1 MSSASTSP
9 TLDVRVLARL
19 TEYLDQPEGERDA
32 WLEANC
38 GTDEALKQTILRL
51 ASAEAASGD
60 FLEAGPLRAGIGDP
74 AGKRIGRYELIDELG
89 RGGMG
94 AVYRARRADGAF
106 QQQVAIKL
114 FLHAAISATALQR
127 FTAERQIL
135 ATLEHPGIARL
146 IDGGSTDDGMPYVV
160 MELIDGEPITRYCE
174 RHELDLSARL
184 KLVQNVCETL
194 DAAHRKGIV
203 HRDIKP
209 ANVLATQDGQTKVVD
224 FGIAKVL
231 RAEGFGAEL
240 PATVP
245 GLMALTPEYASPEQV
260 RGQDIG
266 VASDIYSLGI
276 LLYELLTGSRPYT
289 IDALTP
295 GEIERSVCETIPP
308 DPSTRVGLMRSTA
321 PAGLGDRRQLRRKL
335 RGDLDR
341 IVMTA
346 LRKQPQQRYASA
358 AAFAADIGR
367 YLHGLPVKARGASRI
382 YRTGRFIAR
391 NRIVVAATAFAFLAL
406 LGGLVAVSLQAR
418 EAQRQRDVAMQ
429 EASRA
434 LNAKGFLAEMI
445 GRADPYENS
454 ESATLIGAI
463 KQSIPGIDAR
473 FAGQPLL
480 EADMRYAIGFAL
492 QNLGEIEPASEQLEK
507 SLALRQLHGSK
518 FDIAEALG
526 GLGIVDWWRSD
537 FDRGEQ
543 RFQKALTLLGDD
555 ASERATQLRVD
566 ALSNLAGLLID
577 AGAYERSEAFSRQAL
592 AAAGNGEWI
601 SVSTRATLWGNLA
614 TAQESLKEFDAATVS
629 FDKTL
634 ELQRQATGEMHPGYA
649 VALNNQAHLFF
660 DMGKP
665 DLAIRNLK
673 ESLRIRRQT
682 LGDKHPQV
690 ATALFNLAHV
700 QIAAGD
706 FPAAEKN
713 GLQALEI
720 AEASYAPGHPRIG
733 KAHEALAELYLTT
746 KQFALARQHAQ
757 MAHTIYANADN
768 VDPAWIEQTDKLI
781 AKLGKP

>member
-1 MSSASTSP
+1 MKSGSTSP

-19 TEYLDQPEGERDA
+19 TEYLDQPEAERAA
-32 WLEANC
+32 WLESNC
-38 GTDEALKQTILRL
+38 GIDDALKQAILRL
-51 ASAEAASGD
+51 ASAEASSGD
-60 FLEAGPLRAGIGDP
+60 FLEAGPLRADIGDP

-106 QQQVAIKL
+106 EQEVAIKL
-114 FLHAAISATALQR
+114 FLHTAISATALQR

-146 IDGGSTDDGMPYVV
+146 IDGGTTNDGMPYVV

-174 RHELDLSARL
+174 RHGLDLTARL
-184 KLVQNVCETL
+184 KLVQSLCQTL

-209 ANVLATQDGQTKVVD
+209 ANVLATPDGQIKVVD

-231 RAEGFGAEL
+231 RAEGFGTEL

-260 RGQDIG
+260 RGQNIG

-289 IDALTP
+289 IDTLTP

-321 PAGLGDRRQLRRKL
+321 PAGLGDRRRLRRKL

-346 LRKQPQQRYASA
+346 LRKQPEQRYPSA

-367 YLHGLPVKARGASRI
+367 YLQGLPVKARGASRI
-382 YRTGRFIAR
+382 YRASRFIAR
-391 NRIVVAATAFAFLAL
+391 NRVVVAATAFAFLAL
-406 LGGLVAVSLQAR
+406 LAGLVAVSLQAR
-418 EAQRQRDVAMQ
+418 EAQRQRDLAVQ
-429 EASRA
+429 EANRA
-434 LNAKGFLAEMI
+434 LSAKDFLAEMI
-445 GRADPYENS
+445 GRADPYENT

-480 EADMRYAIGFAL
+480 EADMRYAIGYAL
-492 QNLGEIEPASEQLEK
+492 QNLGEIEPAGEQLEK

-518 FDIAEALG
+518 LDIAEALG
-526 GLGIVDWWRSD
+526 GLGVVDWWRSD
-537 FDRGEQ
+537 FDLGEQ

-555 ASERATQLRVD
+555 ASERATRLRVD
-566 ALSNLAGLLID
+566 ALCNLAGMLID
-577 AGAYERSEAFSRQAL
+577 AGAYERSEVISRQAL
-592 AAAGNGEWI
+592 AAAGDSEWI
-601 SVSTRATLWGNLA
+601 SVATRATAWGNLA
-614 TAQESLKEFDAATVS
+614 TAQESLKEFDAATIS
-629 FDKTL
+629 FDRAL
-634 ELQRQATGEMHPGYA
+634 ELQRQATGEMNPAYA
-649 VALNNQAHLFF
+649 VALNNQSHLFF

-706 FPAAEKN
+706 FAAAEQN
-713 GLQALEI
+713 GLQALEV
-720 AEASYAPGHPRIG
+720 AESSYTPGHPRIG
-733 KAHEALAELYLTT
+733 KAHQALAELYLKT
-746 KQFALARQHAQ
+746 KQFALARKHAQ
-757 MAHTIYANADN
+757 MAHTIYVNADG
-768 VDPAWIEQTDKLI
+768 VDPAWIEQTDKLLAEI
-781 AKLGKP
+781 GKP